1 MKPGGGES
9 HVESVKVG
17 SADKGCDRSDARAGL
32 AQLLVAPPPNYPSG
46 AIAAG
51 QTLSPAP
58 LVRPEGVICRL
69 LGLGYG
75 LRVCT

>member
-9 HVESVKVG
+9 DVESAKVG

-32 AQLLVAPPPNYPSG
+32 AKLLVAPPPSYPSG
-46 AIAAG
+46 TIAAG

-58 LVRPEGVICRL
+58 QVKPQGVISML
-69 LGLGYG
+69 LGLGSG
-75 LRVCT
+75 LRVRT